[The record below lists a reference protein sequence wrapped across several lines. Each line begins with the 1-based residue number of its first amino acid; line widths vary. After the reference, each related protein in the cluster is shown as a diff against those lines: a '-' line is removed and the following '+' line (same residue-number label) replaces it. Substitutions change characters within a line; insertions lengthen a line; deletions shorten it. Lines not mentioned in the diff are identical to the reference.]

1 MSLKAYVKQNAPW
14 IYEYINTE
22 VLKGIGSIHPN
33 YFIKVI
39 EDLFIKQEGAQ
50 ITQENNTPNLF
61 PYRLFTFLFKQG
73 KMDYTSFRN
82 ETISLSPLTLKAS
95 VYHNYVHFWIHEDT
109 FYIDLMQTKM
119 GGMPLDED
127 IVKYS
132 KAIPIQ
138 KEGLEEFITA
148 HKHEKLNASLQTIK
162 EKIEEIL

>member
-33 YFIKVI
+33 YFVKVI

-50 ITQENNTPNLF
+50 ITQENDTSNLF

-82 ETISLSPLTLKAS
+82 ETITLSPLTLEAS
-95 VYHNYVHFWIHEDT
+95 VYHNYVRFWIQEDI

-119 GGMPLDED
+119 GGMPLQED

-148 HKHEKLNASLQTIK
+148 HKHGKMNASLQMIK

>member
-14 IYEYINTE
+14 IYEYINSE

-50 ITQENNTPNLF
+50 IRQENDTPNLF
-61 PYRLFTFLFKQG
+61 PYRFFTFLFKQG

-82 ETISLSPLTLKAS
+82 ETITLTPLTLKAS
-95 VYHNYVHFWIHEDT
+95 VYHNYVRFWIHEDT

-119 GGMPLDED
+119 GGMPLQED

-132 KAIPIQ
+132 KAIHIQ

-148 HKHEKLNASLQTIK
+148 YKHEKMNASLQMIK